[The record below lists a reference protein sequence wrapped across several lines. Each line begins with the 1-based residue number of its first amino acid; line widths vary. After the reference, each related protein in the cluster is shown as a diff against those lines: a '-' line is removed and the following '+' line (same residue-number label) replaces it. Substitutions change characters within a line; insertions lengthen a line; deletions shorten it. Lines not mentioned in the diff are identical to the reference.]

1 MAVLRPSLIALG
13 AILATATARGGD
25 GPAEPTYPHK
35 SVTRREIGTGPR
47 SYFLFEPAEPTP
59 KHAPVVVFHHGWL
72 AMNPGVYGAW
82 IEHLVRSGN
91 VVIYPRYMDVDT
103 PVPEYLPN
111 AIAGIIDAFGVLEM
125 SPAHVK
131 PDRSR
136 FALVGHSM
144 GGVISVQVAALAKS
158 RGLPDPKAVVAV
170 TPGEVLR
177 TKGPNLA
184 DVPGATLLAVVAAE
198 HDVVTG
204 DGDAR
209 RIYREATAIPPSRKK
224 FVLYR
229 TDLRGRPRLW
239 ADHLAPTA
247 SHADFDTGDGPFR
260 LIQMGGATVN
270 AIDREGFWK
279 VADVT
284 IAAGFAGRTLDD
296 AMARGA
302 SFRRLGYWSDGH
314 AVLPPIVTNDPSTV
328 PRVVPAHGLRLVPFP
343 AFESPKQDDGD
354 PPRD

>member
-1 MAVLRPSLIALG
+1 MASLRPRPSLLLAL
-13 AILATATARGGD
+13 AALVAAPTARAGD
-25 GPAEPTYPHK
+25 EPAYPHK
-35 SVTRREIGTGPR
+35 SVSKFEIGSGPQ
-47 SYFLFEPAEPTP
+47 SYFLFEPAGPAP
-59 KHAPVVVFHHGWL
+59 KKAPVVVFQHGWL

-82 IEHLVRSGN
+82 IEHLVRSGHI
-91 VVIYPRYMDVDT
+91 VIYPRYMDVDT
-103 PVPEYLPN
+103 PVPDYLPN
-111 AIAGIIDAFGVLEM
+111 ALAGIVDALGVLEM

-136 FALVGHSM
+136 FALVGHST
-144 GGVISVQVAALAKS
+144 GGMLSVQVAALAKAH
-158 RGLPDPKAVVAV
+158 GLPEPKAVVAV

-177 TKGPNLA
+177 TKGPNLS
-184 DVPGATLLAVVAAE
+184 DVPAMTLLTVVAAE

-209 RIYREATAIPPSRKK
+209 RIYREATSVPPSRKK

-247 SHADFDTGDGPFR
+247 AHADFDTGDGPFR
-260 LIQMGGATVN
+260 LFQMNGGAVN

-284 IAAGFAGRTLDD
+284 LDAGYSGKTLDD
-296 AMARGA
+296 VMSRAAP
-302 SFRRLGYWSDGH
+302 FRRLGYWSDGR
-314 AVLPPIVTNDPSTV
+314 AVTPPLITNDPTTV

-343 AFESPKQDDGD
+343 APD
-354 PPRD
+354 PPKRDDEEPR

>member
-1 MAVLRPSLIALG
+1 MEV
-13 AILATATARGGD
+13 
-25 GPAEPTYPHK
+25 E
-35 SVTRREIGTGPR
+35 
-47 SYFLFEPAEPTP
+47 
-59 KHAPVVVFHHGWL
+59 
-72 AMNPGVYGAW
+72 
-82 IEHLVRSGN
+82 
-91 VVIYPRYMDVDT
+91 T

-111 AIAGIIDAFGVLEM
+111 AVAAIVDAFGVLEM
-125 SPAHVK
+125 SRAHVK

-136 FALVGHSM
+136 FALIGHST
-144 GGVISVQVAALAKS
+144 GGMLSVQVAALAKS
-158 RGLPDPKAVVAV
+158 QGLPEPKAVVAV

-177 TKGPNLA
+177 TKGPSLA
-184 DVPGATLLAVVAAE
+184 DVPAETLLVVVAAE

-209 RIYREATAIPPSRKK
+209 RIYREATSLPPSRKK

-260 LIQMGGATVN
+260 QIQMNGGSVN

-284 IAAGFAGRTLDD
+284 LAAGFAGKTLDE
-296 AMARGA
+296 ALAGV
-302 SFRRLGYWSDGH
+302 SFRRLGYWSDGR
-314 AVLPPIVTNDPSTV
+314 AVLPPIITNDPTTL
-328 PRVVPAHGLRLVPFP
+328 PRVVPSHGFRLVPFP
-343 AFESPKQDDGD
+343 AIEFRSGTSGFVPRLTLSSADPTMPGTGMRHAPRLTLIRGARVQWNPWNAHSPAWTRIWSTRPSG
-354 PPRD
+354 RTCITA

>member
-1 MAVLRPSLIALG
+1 MAAVRPSLLLLAALAIAP
-13 AILATATARGGD
+13 IARAGEA
-25 GPAEPTYPHK
+25 PAAPAYPHK
-35 SVTRREIGTGPR
+35 SVTKREIGAGPQ

-59 KHAPVVVFHHGWL
+59 KRAPVVVFHHGWL

-82 IEHLVRSGN
+82 IEHLVREGHI
-91 VVIYPRYMDVDT
+91 VIYPRFMEVET
-103 PVPEYLPN
+103 PVTEYLSN
-111 AIAGIIDAFGVLEM
+111 SATAVVDAFGVLET

-136 FALVGHSM
+136 FALIGHST
-144 GGVISVQVAALAKS
+144 GGMLSVQMAAQAKS
-158 RGLPDPKAVVAV
+158 LALPEPKAVVAV

-184 DVPGATLLAVVAAE
+184 DVPHETLLVVVAAE

-209 RIYREATAIPPSRKK
+209 RIYRDATSLPPSRKK

-260 LIQMGGATVN
+260 LIQMSGGSVN

-284 IAAGFAGRTLDD
+284 LSAGFAGKTLDE
-296 AMARGA
+296 ALTGV
-302 SFRRLGYWSDGH
+302 SFRLGYWSDGRP
-314 AVLPPIVTNDPSTV
+314 VQPPIITNDPTTL
-328 PRVVPAHGLRLVPFP
+328 PRVVPAHGLRLIPFS
-343 AFESPKQDDGD
+343 AIEFPKRDETRPDD
-354 PPRD
+354 R